1 MKTLAITVS
10 ALAFV
15 LPGAAMAQEPTTTSA
30 GTPTTG
36 DVSASTSGSAEG
48 TSDSVEVGGTADAA
62 AADGG
67 TAETEASARFND
79 HMANQRSTATASDE
93 DERARSTSRSH
104 ASTTGADVSHSTSIY
119 KQRGEK
125 PVVTREHSVTTPK
138 EKAEQDPP
146 APN

>member
-1 MKTLAITVS
+1 MRTLAIAAS
-10 ALAFV
+10 AIAFV
-15 LPGAAMAQEPTTTSA
+15 LPAALTAQEPTTTSA

-48 TSDSVEVGGTADAA
+48 TEDSVEVGGTADAA

-67 TAETEASARFND
+67 TAETDASAKFND

-93 DERARSTSRSH
+93 DERARSMSRSH

-125 PVVTREHSVTTPK
+125 PVVTQEHSVTTPK
-138 EKAEQDPP
+138 EKAEADPQS
-146 APN
+146 PN

>member
-1 MKTLAITVS
+1 MRTLAIAAS
-10 ALAFV
+10 AIALA
-15 LPGAAMAQEPTTTSA
+15 LPGALLAQELTTTSA

-62 AADGG
+62 AANGG
-67 TAETEASARFND
+67 TAETEASAKFND
-79 HMANQRSTATASDE
+79 HMANQRSTATARDE

-125 PVVTREHSVTTPK
+125 PVITREHSVTTPK
-138 EKAEQDPP
+138 EKAEGDPEG
-146 APN
+146 

>member
-1 MKTLAITVS
+1 MRTLIVAAS
-10 ALAFV
+10 ALVFA
-15 LPGAAMAQEPTTTSA
+15 LPGALSAEEPTQSSA

-48 TSDSVEVGGTADAA
+48 TSDSVAAGGTADAT

-67 TAETEASARFND
+67 TAETEATAKFNE

-93 DERARSTSRSH
+93 DERARSMSRSH
-104 ASTTGADVSHSTSIY
+104 ASTTGADVSHSMSIY

-125 PVVTREHSVTTPK
+125 PVVSKEHSVATPK
-138 EKAEQDPP
+138 EKAEEDPE
-146 APN
+146 ARN